1 MRRIVLLSGPIG
13 SRKTTLANNL
23 QRRYGATVMRTRDL
37 IADLVPGVRN
47 DRTLL
52 QPAGEKL
59 DRDSDGRWI
68 ADALELTSLPTNG
81 LLAVDAVRILPQIEA
96 IRDRFGRIV
105 THIHLTA
112 PQEVRE
118 GRYMD
123 RDRRE
128 GEYASYE
135 EATANP
141 TERCV
146 DDLAE
151 RCDALIDTSLCT
163 GEDVLVLAA
172 ARIGLYQTKA
182 GACVDVLVGGEYGSE
197 GKGNIASYLAPEY
210 QYLVR
215 VGGPNAGHKVISPA
229 FTFHSL
235 PSGTLHAPNAKLLIG
250 PGATLRL
257 DVLAE
262 ELRGCEIGPG
272 RLHIDPQAAIIEESD
287 RAFEEALKTSIGS
300 TGQGGGYAAARRLM
314 RGKIGGHVRLAGE
327 VEELRPFIRPIVDA
341 LEAAYGEGARI
352 LLEGTQGA
360 GLSLYHGI
368 YPYVTSRDT
377 TASATMA
384 EAGIPPSRVR
394 RIIMVCRTYP
404 IRVGSPT
411 AGTSGPLAQEI
422 SWKIIAKRSGIPLE
436 KLLDA
441 EVGSTTSRQRRVGE
455 FEWALFRK
463 ACSLNAP
470 TDVALSFADYLN
482 CENANARRFEQLD
495 EGTIRFVEELERV
508 GGAPVSLI
516 STRFH
521 ARSIID
527 RRMW

>member
-13 SRKTTLANNL
+13 SKKTTLAKGL
-23 QRRYGATVMRTRDL
+23 RRRYGATVVRTRDL
-37 IADLVPGVRN
+37 IAELVPGVKD

-59 DRDSDGRWI
+59 DRETDGRWL
-68 ADALELTSLPTNG
+68 ADALARMSLPKDG
-81 LLAVDAVRILPQIEA
+81 LLVVDAVRILLQIDA

-112 PQEVRE
+112 PKEVRAE
-118 GRYMD
+118 RYMD
-123 RDRRE
+123 RDRRI
-128 GEYASYE
+128 GEYGSYE
-135 EATANP
+135 EASENE
-141 TERCV
+141 TERRV
-146 DDLAE
+146 GELAE
-151 RCDALIDTSLCT
+151 QCDALIDTSSCT
-163 GEDVLVLAA
+163 DEDVLVLAA
-172 ARIGLYQTKA
+172 ARIGLYQTMA
-182 GACVDVLVGGEYGSE
+182 GACVDVVVGGEYGSE

-215 VGGPNAGHKVISPA
+215 VGGPNAGHKVISPD

-235 PSGTLHAPNAKLLIG
+235 PSGTRHAPKAKLLIG

-257 DVLAE
+257 DVLADE
-262 ELRGCEIGPG
+262 IRGCNITQG
-272 RLHIDPQAAIIEESD
+272 RLFIDPQAAIIEKSD
-287 RAFEEALKTSIGS
+287 IEFEAELTKSIGS

-314 RGKIGGHVRLAGE
+314 RGRIGGPVRLAGE
-327 VEELRPFIRPIVDA
+327 VEELKPFIRPIVDL
-341 LEAAYGEGARI
+341 LEKAYDEGGRV

-360 GLSLYHGI
+360 GLSLFHGI

-377 TASATMA
+377 TASGTMA

-394 RIIMVCRTYP
+394 KIVMVCRSYP
-404 IRVGSPT
+404 IRVGNVGS
-411 AGTSGPLAQEI
+411 GSSGPMAREI
-422 SWKIIAKRSGIPLE
+422 SWEVIAQRSGIPLE
-436 KLLDA
+436 RLLGA
-441 EVGSTTSRQRRVGE
+441 EVGSTTARQRRVGE

-463 ACSLNAP
+463 ACSLNGP
-470 TDVALSFADYLN
+470 TDIALSFADYLN
-482 CENANARRFEQLD
+482 CENENARRFEQLD
-495 EGTIRFVEELERV
+495 EGTINFVEELERV